1 MMCVFCAA
9 VPLATSVGMA
19 ITYKENEKKR
29 EMLDQGQVPPRS
41 PVSPAKVTTAVVAT
55 LLVGSAIYH
64 LAVGPR
70 IGIY

>member
-1 MMCVFCAA
+1 MCVFCAA
-9 VPLATSVGMA
+9 VPLVSSVGVA
-19 ITYKENEKKR
+19 ITHKENEKRQEMRKR
-29 EMLDQGQVPPRS
+29 GEVPPPSRF
-41 PVSPAKVTTAVVAT
+41 SPAKGTAVVVGM